1 MANNYTALRTAVSN
15 SSIPSDFA
23 NGEQDS
29 DSMWGSVSECH
40 SDAGSQN
47 ISSVESASHN
57 LLTVR
62 PNPDEGDSEIE
73 KLINAAERLAAERVK
88 LLSGSPPATD
98 KLSHQPACTVGCRPF
113 SGANSVSQRQHNSS
127 HKIESKGTYEVQM
140 PFQNKAKDHAIC
152 NIPRLPLEHAGALSV
167 TDEKIVVSKDVKEVC
182 NSTIKESASDNFE
195 IQIVPQQK
203 TSRGGSEE
211 TEQNLPQARLLRQV
225 TTLQLSTDTPRV
237 AENVLE
243 ELMEF
248 ENQHSNLEGQLGTA
262 AAQLQMAVAQVQGIE
277 ILIGEQQQ
285 ETLQIQQ
292 SASQLLG
299 QVESGL
305 ESSGLRQMVAITS
318 PRRRSTSRMLED
330 ISSALTVLL
339 GELNRKTLR
348 SLKVEE
354 ERRRISEE
362 LQTAREAVLERESRL
377 RTSEHEVLRVKERNR
392 ADITSLRQ
400 CLAQAEENLRET
412 QLEKI
417 KISEISKKEAVEN
430 AATVIQLQHKLSD
443 LQREADSRVSQ
454 LEHRL
459 QDTAK
464 EKQTL
469 ESTLVEL
476 KNNLN
481 LRTKQINLID
491 EENTLLIEGLRSTIK
506 QQQEELDQLR
516 LQLDSSLTHKKNLSY
531 RVNELESELS
541 TEQEQHQKLIK
552 EISALKA
559 SINNLKLEHSEREKD
574 LQDKVQRRRNNS
586 SDSSNNFSSTKSS
599 DSPRNLGGSA
609 WGKEVT
615 VEYGSCLSP
624 LPTPTGTH
632 QYDEHVQCMMK
643 EVGDGQA
650 REEQLHTLLR
660 EKDAALHSLQQA
672 LSTKINTKNQELE
685 MLTSK
690 ISILEDQLGSLLS
703 GLEASAA
710 IGNIT
715 TEVGRLLQDRTCHLN
730 SLDHSSQWLQEEMS
744 SLALENQ
751 TLNNEL
757 LEAKRHHTEASVES
771 QESARRARQ
780 EAREERLSA
789 AHLREKC
796 LELQAKL
803 DSVEI
808 TLDHERQERRL
819 SETVHGVKHRE
830 FRSLLDS
837 AAALQQ
843 ALDAQEQSG
852 KMLENENSKT

>member
-62 PNPDEGDSEIE
+62 PNP
-73 KLINAAERLAAERVK
+73 
-88 LLSGSPPATD
+88 
-98 KLSHQPACTVGCRPF
+98 
-113 SGANSVSQRQHNSS
+113 
-127 HKIESKGTYEVQM
+127 
-140 PFQNKAKDHAIC
+140 
-152 NIPRLPLEHAGALSV
+152 GALSV

-211 TEQNLPQARLLRQV
+211 TEQNLPQASDDLREVSVAVHDECSSMLSLALTSTSSLGRLTRLLRQV

-574 LQDKVQRRRNNS
+574 LQDKIDTSAATRCELEGQIRSLDLTILQLRTELQMEKHRSTALSEETGCLQKKVKDLQDRIWSQVQRRRNNS